1 VLGIYNLQNRVPT
14 MPRDLYVNDSAHH
27 GLSINRR
34 GTKLCVAGTMD
45 DSVAVL
51 DTNTSKEL
59 AFRAVGNHPQ
69 RVRHG
74 YVEELL
80 VNEW

>member
-1 VLGIYNLQNRVPT
+1 
-14 MPRDLYVNDSAHH
+14 MSE
-27 GLSINRR
+27 S
-34 GTKLCVAGTMD
+34 

-51 DTNTSKEL
+51 GTNTGKEL